1 MKALTYRASDD
12 QFIVKDLPMPKLE
25 TGWDVI
31 VKVDAVALN
40 PVDAK
45 VHLWKGMV
53 ENMDDNFVGGLD
65 VAGEIVEVGDKVIE
79 WAVGD
84 RVLYHGNMRRTQGG
98 FAEYSVHDSRTLI
111 EHPDVDSVVAAATPC
126 AGWTAWNAL
135 VDKLDIENRDSIFI
149 AGGSGGVGSF
159 AIQLARHYKVPT
171 IITTCSEKNH
181 TFVAELG
188 ATHCIDY
195 RNQDVEQIVDEITQ
209 GRGVDVALDCVGGDN
224 DILCTKVLG
233 YQGHMVELVQNV
245 RPEAYDDIFLRGLSF
260 HQLSLGSGHVNHRK
274 GRNSIVSAG
283 NAFNLLLEKGEV
295 VVPQL
300 EIIALDQAGETLTKI
315 REQRTVGKVVIS
327 FN

>member
-12 QFIVKDLPMPKLE
+12 QFIVKEIPMPKLE

-65 VAGEIVEVGDKVIE
+65 VAGEIIEVGEKVIE
-79 WAVGD
+79 WDVGD

-98 FAEYSVHDSRTLI
+98 FAEYAVHDSRTLI
-111 EHPDVDSVVAAATPC
+111 EHPDVDSCVAAATPC

-135 VDKLDIENRDSIFI
+135 VDKLDIEHRDSIFI

-159 AIQLARHYKVPT
+159 AIQLAKHYKVRN

-181 TFVAELG
+181 AYVGQLG

-195 RNQDVEQIVDEITQ
+195 RNQDVESLVDEITL
-209 GRGVDVALDCVGGDN
+209 GKGVDVALDCVGGDN

-233 YQGHMVELVQNV
+233 YQGQMVELVQNV

-300 EIIALDQAGETLTKI
+300 EIITLEQAAETLTQI

-327 FN
+327 F